1 METHEINKNKLL
13 DEYRKIYRH
22 TGGLFDQ
29 ICALHKDDP
38 ITIQDHTTQQSK
50 VCFVLSCPGQYE
62 LINEKVCWG
71 ETGENLDKL
80 LQMLNKENPDIFLS
94 FNRYDYDILNA
105 SDVVHFYALD
115 KKTEASKREIEGRIQ
130 RIYDYVDSNKNLSY
144 MILLGKKA
152 EYVKEKLEKKI
163 QNHPEG
169 ILIVY
174 DIPHLGYQSLNQIG
188 IDVNDNQI
196 DEENYSDS
204 ESRTKARLEVIA
216 KKIIEQINKHEKSTH
231 KNL

>member
-1 METHEINKNKLL
+1 
-13 DEYRKIYRH
+13 
-22 TGGLFDQ
+22 
-29 ICALHKDDP
+29 
-38 ITIQDHTTQQSK
+38 
-50 VCFVLSCPGQYE
+50 
-62 LINEKVCWG
+62 
-71 ETGENLDKL
+71 
-80 LQMLNKENPDIFLS
+80 
-94 FNRYDYDILNA
+94 
-105 SDVVHFYALD
+105 
-115 KKTEASKREIEGRIQ
+115 
-130 RIYDYVDSNKNLSY
+130 

-152 EYVKEKLEKKI
+152 EHVKEKLEKKI
-163 QNHPEG
+163 QNYSEG

-204 ESRTKARLEVIA
+204 ESRTKARLEVVT